1 MNATNYAVA
10 PGAYLEEWID
20 EHDLSQQQVADMLGS
35 SRKQVNEIVSGRAP
49 ITSDTAMRLERVVGI
64 PARTWL
70 RYAATFR
77 SDRARIADEQN
88 LAKYADDIDSR
99 AAAYLRKIGAT
110 KATRKDPG
118 ALVSDFLAFHR
129 CGTWDAYRHLHETA
143 SKGDYALVALKEA
156 GAEIDVTLLTTWLR
170 AGELTQE
177 FELGRKC
184 EYNPL
189 DLRRRLPEL
198 RDRAANS
205 DSDMLND
212 LAEVL
217 AEIGIV
223 FLVVDPPA
231 KFPLLGMT
239 RWIDKRIPVIQQTG
253 RWGRDGFV
261 IWTFFHE
268 LGHVLN
274 DPRGEMHLEYSTEKK
289 RNTAA
294 EKCANKFAMNL
305 LFGEG
310 GMEPFKGLTSNRDIT
325 QTAREIGVSP
335 GVAVHQMHRRRLLPY
350 THGNQLCVD
359 LSNTFTRLARS

>member
-35 SRKQVNEIVSGRAP
+35 SRKQVNEIINGRAP
-49 ITSDTAMRLERVVGI
+49 ITSETAMRLERVVGI

-70 RYAATFR
+70 RYEATFR
-77 SDRARIADEQN
+77 ADRARIADEQD
-88 LAKYADDIDSR
+88 LTKYADEIDPQ
-99 AAAYLRKIGAT
+99 AAAYLRQIGAT
-110 KATRKDPG
+110 TATRKNSG
-118 ALVSDFLAFHR
+118 VLVSDFLAFHR
-129 CGTWDAYRHLHETA
+129 CGTWDAYLHLHETA
-143 SKGDYALVALKEA
+143 AKGDYTLAALKDA
-156 GAEIDVTLLTTWLR
+156 GAHIDVTLLTTWLR

-184 EYNPL
+184 EYTASNL
-189 DLRRRLPEL
+189 QRRLPEL
-198 RDRAANS
+198 RNRAAS
-205 DSDMLND
+205 PDSDMLND
-212 LAEVL
+212 VAEVL

-239 RWIDKRIPVIQQTG
+239 RWIDKRVPVIQQTG
-253 RWGRDGFV
+253 RWGRDGFF

-289 RNTAA
+289 RNSAA
-294 EKCANKFAMNL
+294 ETGANKFAMNV
-305 LFGEG
+305 LFGDG
-310 GMEPFKGLTSNRDIT
+310 GLDPFKGLTSNRDIAR
-325 QTAREIGVSP
+325 TAREIGVSP

-350 THGNQLCVD
+350 AHGNQLCVD
-359 LSNTFTRLARS
+359 LSNTYTRR